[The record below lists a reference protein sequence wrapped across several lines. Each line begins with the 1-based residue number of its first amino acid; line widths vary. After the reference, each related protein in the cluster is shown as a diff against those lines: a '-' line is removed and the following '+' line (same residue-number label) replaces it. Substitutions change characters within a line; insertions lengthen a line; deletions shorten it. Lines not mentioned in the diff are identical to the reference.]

1 MKKTATLIILF
12 LSAVT
17 AGFAQSEAK
26 LDADSILIGEQ
37 TRLTIT
43 GAEQFPSTEALSQN
57 GIVALRQEFNSE
69 TQTQTTVITSFTP
82 GEHYIHITEND
93 SIMLRVGDVAD
104 VDTSSAEIRDI
115 AEIQREPYS
124 FWEIFRWILLGL
136 AVVGVGFG
144 SYLVRTKFPKAA
156 ILAHSDEI
164 KEPADV
170 RALANLEALRR
181 ESLWQSGRSKEYH
194 TRLTDIVRQYLEEA
208 CGIASTDMT
217 SDETLE
223 AFRQSAVADAS
234 VGEMMASM
242 LRRADMVKFAK
253 SEPLPYE
260 HDKSMDEAVA
270 IVKQIADKLNQNK
283 ATEEVKDE

>member
-223 AFRQSAVADAS
+223 AFRQSAAS